1 MSENLKILFM
11 SSEVHPLAKTGGL
24 ADVSMALPKALHRLG
39 HDVRIAMP
47 CYKSIDR
54 SKFEMEYVT
63 DFPLKINN
71 FTHNCIIRKTGI
83 NCSSGKKRAKAAQSL
98 PIYLIDSYE
107 YFDRDELYSNEAGDY
122 VDNARRFGYFCRA
135 ALEMLQKID
144 FEPDVIHLND
154 WQTAITALLTKR
166 VYGDERI
173 FKNAATVFT
182 IHNLQYQG
190 VFDMQSLVDLDLT
203 WQYFSPEYLE
213 YYGKINLMKA
223 GIIFSDVINTVSDT
237 YAAEIQS
244 GALGMGLEGLLST
257 KKSDIY
263 AITNGIDYD
272 EWNPETDPNL
282 AENYCVKT
290 YMQKKPACKR
300 DLQKACG
307 LPEKD
312 VPLIGMV
319 SRLADQKGLDII
331 ERAMPELMKLDVQ
344 FVLLGTGE
352 QRYIEMLYH
361 FLKLYPEKC
370 SFYLK
375 FDAFVASKI
384 YAGSD
389 FFLMPSKFEPCG
401 TSQLI
406 SLKYGTI
413 PLVRATGGLADTI
426 SGFDARTQQ
435 GNGFSFTDYNETALL
450 KCIEHALVIYQN
462 RQMWNV
468 LVKNAMHCD
477 YSWEA
482 AARKYVDLYAK
493 AMEKHKIKF

>member
-1 MSENLKILFM
+1 MSEKLKILFM

-24 ADVSMALPKALHRLG
+24 ADVSMALPKALINLG

-54 SKFEMEYVT
+54 SKFSIEYVT

-71 FTHNCIIRKTGI
+71 FTHNCIIRKTEI
-83 NCSSGKKRAKAAQSL
+83 KCAQAKKRSKTQPSL

-107 YFDRDELYSNEAGDY
+107 YFDREGLYSAGDIDY
-122 VDNARRFGYFCRA
+122 IDNARRFGYFCRA
-135 ALEMLQKID
+135 SLEMLDKID
-144 FEPDVIHLND
+144 FIPDIIHMND
-154 WQTAITALLTKR
+154 WQTAIAPLLIRR
-166 VYGDERI
+166 VYGNEKT
-173 FKNAATVFT
+173 FKNTATVFT

-203 WQYFSPEYLE
+203 WQYYSPEYLE

-223 GIIFSDVINTVSDT
+223 GLIFSDVINTVSDT
-237 YAAEIQS
+237 YASEIQN
-244 GALGMGLEGLLST
+244 GPLGMGLEGLLST
-257 KKSDIY
+257 KKNDIY

-272 EWNPETDPNL
+272 EWNPETDLNL
-282 AENYCVKT
+282 AEKYCAKS
-290 YMQKKPACKR
+290 YAQKKPACKR

-331 ERAMPELMKLDVQ
+331 ERSMPELMKLDVQ

-370 SFYLK
+370 AFFLK

-389 FFLMPSKFEPCG
+389 FFLMPSRFEPCG
-401 TSQLI
+401 MSQLI

-413 PLVRATGGLADTI
+413 PIVRATGGLADTI
-426 SGFDARTQQ
+426 SGFDPRTQQ
-435 GNGFSFTDYNETALL
+435 GNGFSFIDYNETALL
-450 KCIEHALVIYQN
+450 NCIEHALVIYQN

-468 LVKNAMHCD
+468 LVKNAMNCD
-477 YSWEA
+477 FSWDVS
-482 AARKYVDLYAK
+482 ARKYEELYQK
-493 AMEKHKIKF
+493 AMMKHKIKF